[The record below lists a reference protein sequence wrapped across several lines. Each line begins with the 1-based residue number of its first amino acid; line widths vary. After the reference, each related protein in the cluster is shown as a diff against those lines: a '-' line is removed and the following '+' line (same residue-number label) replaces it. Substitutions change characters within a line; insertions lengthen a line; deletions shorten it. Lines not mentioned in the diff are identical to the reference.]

1 MSVIGRKEN
10 IMQRTV
16 KGTRVNLAKME
27 IVKGQIAVADV
38 KSVVYPNT
46 PEEKAIKKAQ
56 KDNLGYGVISAEPH
70 EQLYVLDDAIF
81 FKYAKAVEPKTENT
95 ENA

>member
-1 MSVIGRKEN
+1 
-10 IMQRTV
+10 MQRTV

-27 IVKGQIAVADV
+27 VVNGQIAIADV

-56 KDNLGYGVISAEPH
+56 KENIGYGVISAEPH
-70 EQLYVLDDAIF
+70 EQLYFLPDDIF
-81 FKYAKAVEPKTENT
+81 FKYATPVNPKTEGG
-95 ENA
+95 ENEAGE